1 MVFWQKTEI
10 RKDSKSHKN
19 YNQLEQNFCIIEL
32 EKCFLSVSLIDKT
45 PCLFEM
51 QFYSKNVYDFGK
63 I

>member
-1 MVFWQKTEI
+1 MI

-32 EKCFLSVSLIDKT
+32 EKCFPSVSLIDKT
-45 PCLFEM
+45 LCLFET
-51 QFYSKNVYDFGK
+51 QFYHKNIYDFRK